1 MRPTDGSGGD
11 VDGEEPTELDLTP
24 KLSRKRRW
32 DVADPAAGADPSKSP
47 LGETQDKASSSAA
60 VDGATQPPPRKRR
73 SRWDETPAAAVNG
86 DAPSAEGG
94 AVAETPKR
102 SSRWDQTPVA
112 STSTNGFASE
122 TPVAGAVVA
131 AAGFG
136 GSRYMSD
143 DDLDAIL
150 PAEGYKIVEPPPDY
164 APVRNPARKLLEK
177 PVPLAGGGGFMMQDE
192 AATRAQLEAVIP
204 DLPTD
209 IPGVGQLAY
218 FKPED
223 QQYFDKIL
231 KPEDDLNSELTVEE
245 LKERKILC
253 LLLTFELLDLLKA
266 LKRAIRRAAVNSFS
280 HVAKAIGPQDVVQVL
295 LNHLHM
301 QERQCSVYAQQ
312 SPLPS

>member
-24 KLSRKRRW
+24 KLSKKRRW

-122 TPVAGAVVA
+122 TPAAGAMVA

-164 APVRNPARKLLEK
+164 APVRNPARKLLET

-192 AATRAQLEAVIP
+192 AATRAQLEA
-204 DLPTD
+204 
-209 IPGVGQLAY
+209 
-218 FKPED
+218 
-223 QQYFDKIL
+223 
-231 KPEDDLNSELTVEE
+231 
-245 LKERKILC
+245 
-253 LLLTFELLDLLKA
+253 
-266 LKRAIRRAAVNSFS
+266 
-280 HVAKAIGPQDVVQVL
+280 
-295 LNHLHM
+295 
-301 QERQCSVYAQQ
+301 
-312 SPLPS
+312 